1 MAGLGDINKRELERA
16 ATRSSMQDRKE
27 VWLRDGDQVFLRSVA
42 TGEDG
47 DTMLE
52 ELYLFAFQTDA
63 GTWQNALVDPETSKP
78 MGGIPVPEGK
88 TASHKFAFW
97 AYVSEIIHSEQ
108 RRDDWEVVQSA
119 SGGRTAYKETVN
131 DFRIMTL
138 PFGRNNQYWNM
149 LVDQFEDWGGL
160 NNGVLRVKRS
170 GAGLD
175 TTYTVSP
182 VSRAVQIPDDR
193 IKESTELQTVWDYF
207 VDQYGGNDS
216 SEDTET
222 EVLAPVGTSAST
234 ESEDF

>member
-1 MAGLGDINKRELERA
+1 MAGLSDINKREQERA
-16 ATRSSMQDRKE
+16 ATRVSNSNRKE

-47 DTMLE
+47 DNMLE
-52 ELYLFAFQTDA
+52 ELYLFAYQTDA
-63 GTWQNALVDPETSKP
+63 GAWSSALVDPETSKP
-78 MGGIPVPEGK
+78 MGGAPVPEGK
-88 TASHKFAFW
+88 SPSHKFAFW
-97 AYVSEIIHSEQ
+97 AYVSEIIHAEQ
-108 RRDDWEVVQSA
+108 RRDDWEEIQSA

-138 PFGRNNQYWNM
+138 PFGRNNQYWNL

-160 NNGVLRVKRS
+160 NNGVLRIKRT

-175 TTYTVSP
+175 TVYTLSP
-182 VSRAVQIPDDR
+182 VSRDVRIPDDR
-193 IKESTELQTVWDYF
+193 VKESTELQPVWNYF

-222 EVLAPVGTSAST
+222 EVLAPAGADTSEAP
-234 ESEDF
+234 DF

>member
-1 MAGLGDINKRELERA
+1 MAGLGDINKREQERQANRA
-16 ATRSSMQDRKE
+16 ANQDRKE

-42 TGEDG
+42 TGADG
-47 DTMLE
+47 DAMLE
-52 ELYLFAFQTDA
+52 ELYLFAYQTDS
-63 GTWQNALVDPETSKP
+63 GTWQSALVDPETSKP
-78 MGGIPVPEGK
+78 MSGNVPEGK
-88 TASHKFAFW
+88 SPSHKFAFW
-97 AYVSEIIHSEQ
+97 AYISEIIHSEQ
-108 RRDDWEVVQSA
+108 RRDEWEEVKSA
-119 SGGRTAYKETVN
+119 SGGRTAYKETVD

-160 NNGVLRVKRS
+160 HNGVLRIKRS

-182 VSRAVQIPDDR
+182 VSRAVTIPDER
-193 IKESTELQTVWDYF
+193 VKESKELQPVWDYF
-207 VDQYGGNDS
+207 VEHYGGNDS

-222 EVLAPVGTSAST
+222 EVLTPAGTAAKS